1 MAVLHTVVVCIL
13 QMDYDDEV
21 EEPTSD
27 MPGQRHSGTSRQ
39 KTRADHNRQQR
50 KRSLEQA
57 AQRREAIK
65 KQRRDMDQ
73 LKLLQA
79 EIAEQEAHIA
89 ARSIRRQVRDVQ
101 LSAACS
107 KTHRCLTSGQHS
119 QVHRAEKASE
129 QAPRLGRRRFKAEPL
144 QVLLSE
150 DAEHGSLRQLKPA
163 AALARDAFKSLQKHG
178 LLEPQ

>member
-1 MAVLHTVVVCIL
+1 MLMAVLRMAVVCNL

-21 EEPTSD
+21 EEATLD
-27 MPGQRHSGTSRQ
+27 MPGQRQSSTSRQ

-50 KRSLEQA
+50 KRSLEQV

-79 EIAEQEAHIA
+79 EVAEEEAHIA

-107 KTHRCLTSGQHS
+107 ESG
-119 QVHRAEKASE
+119 
-129 QAPRLGRRRFKAEPL
+129 
-144 QVLLSE
+144 
-150 DAEHGSLRQLKPA
+150 
-163 AALARDAFKSLQKHG
+163 
-178 LLEPQ
+178 